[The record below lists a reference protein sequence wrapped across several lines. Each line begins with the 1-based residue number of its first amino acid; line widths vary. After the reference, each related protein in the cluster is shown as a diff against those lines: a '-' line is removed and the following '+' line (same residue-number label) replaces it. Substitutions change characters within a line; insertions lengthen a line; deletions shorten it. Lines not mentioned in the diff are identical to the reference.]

1 MTNPDTKWA
10 NQSRCS
16 VMVSDLLSTVVGG
29 TLWSISICG
38 HLAGQSWSWGFAVPS
53 YLNRGSAGHSC
64 PGTCSA
70 EHGRLVRWSAE
81 YSCFGRGPAGHSCFD
96 RHLAGEI
103 HALVWTLLG
112 SYAGLVGTLVGIH
125 VLSTR
130 RHESSI
136 KTLCSSQMLRRS
148 VILNFITT
156 IMGCKS
162 FNLVPTTSS
171 ILETSHPPDLMTE
184 FIPLCELLASKTWF
198 ILGELLASKTWFHI
212 WVSREVR
219 IHQNC

>member
-81 YSCFGRGPAGHSCFD
+81 CSCFGRGPAGHSCFD
-96 RHLAGEI
+96 RHLAGE
-103 HALVWTLLG
+103 HSCFG
-112 SYAGLVGTLVGIH
+112 MNFAGKLRWFGRNPGGN
-125 VLSTR
+125 S
-130 RHESSI
+130 
-136 KTLCSSQMLRRS
+136 CSVHQ
-148 VILNFITT
+148 
-156 IMGCKS
+156 
-162 FNLVPTTSS
+162 
-171 ILETSHPPDLMTE
+171 
-184 FIPLCELLASKTWF
+184 KTWKLDKD
-198 ILGELLASKTWFHI
+198 IGQQSNAQKIRDSQLHNYHNGM
-212 WVSREVR
+212 
-219 IHQNC
+219 